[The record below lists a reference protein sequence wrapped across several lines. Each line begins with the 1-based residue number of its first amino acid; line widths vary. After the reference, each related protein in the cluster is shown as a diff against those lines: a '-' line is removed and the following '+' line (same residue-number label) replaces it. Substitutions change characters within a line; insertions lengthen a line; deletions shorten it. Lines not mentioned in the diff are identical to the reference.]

1 MQGLPEKGVGGL
13 SKSFKKNMELVIVTG
28 MSGAGKTEAVRSLED
43 LGFFCVDNLP
53 PNLISKF
60 MDLLADADPPLKR
73 VALVMDIRGGHFFD
87 SFFESLQLLKQD
99 GYDYEVLFLEASD
112 ESLVRRF
119 KETRRRHPLSTVGE
133 ITEGIMKER
142 ERLQDIR
149 GQASIIIDTSELTP
163 PQLKERIRELFAH
176 GKSSSL
182 VITVMS
188 FGFKYGL
195 PLDADTVFDVRFL
208 PNPYYDEKLRSKT
221 GEDDLVA
228 EYVMRTPAAEAFQRK
243 LTDLLLFLLPWY
255 VAEGKSHF
263 VVAIGCTGGRHRSVA
278 LTEKICEAIQEQ
290 GYLVTAKHRDKDRNQ

>member
-1 MQGLPEKGVGGL
+1 MNVN
-13 SKSFKKNMELVIVTG
+13 FKKDLELVIVTG

-60 MDLLADADPPLKR
+60 VDLLAQAAPPLKR
-73 VALVMDIRGGHFFD
+73 IALVMDIRGGRFFD
-87 SFFESLQLLKQD
+87 SFFESLQYLED
-99 GYDYEVLFLEASD
+99 NDFDYEILFLDASD
-112 ESLVRRF
+112 EALVRRF

-142 ERLQDIR
+142 IRLQNIR
-149 GQASIIIDTSELTP
+149 GKASKIIDTSELTP
-163 PQLKERIRELFAH
+163 PQLKEQVRDLFAH
-176 GKSSSL
+176 GKASSL

-188 FGFKYGL
+188 FGFKYGI

-208 PNPYYDEKLRSKT
+208 PNPYYDRDLRSMT
-221 GEDDLVA
+221 GEDEEVA
-228 EYVMRTPAAEAFQRK
+228 DYIMNTPAAEAFRQK
-243 LTDLLLFLLPWY
+243 LSDMLLFLLPYY

-278 LTEKICEAIQEQ
+278 LANYLCGIISEH
-290 GYLVTAKHRDKDRNQ
+290 GYQVTVKHRDKGKGRNKQQ

>member
-1 MQGLPEKGVGGL
+1 MDSNV
-13 SKSFKKNMELVIVTG
+13 SNFKEDLELLIVTG

-53 PNLISKF
+53 PNLIPKF
-60 MDLLADADPPLKR
+60 MNLLAHADPPLKR
-73 VALVMDIRGGHFFD
+73 VALVLDIRGGHFFD
-87 SFFESLQLLKQD
+87 SFFEFLQLIKDD
-99 GYDYEVLFLEASD
+99 GYDYEILFLEASD
-112 ESLVRRF
+112 ETLVRRF

-142 ERLQDIR
+142 ELLEDIR
-149 GQASIIIDTSELTP
+149 GKASIIIDTSELTP
-163 PQLKERIRELFAH
+163 PRLKERMRNLFAH

-182 VITVMS
+182 VTTVMS

-208 PNPYYDEKLRSKT
+208 PNPYYDLNLRSKT
-221 GEDDLVA
+221 GEDDSVA
-228 EYVMRTPAAEAFQRK
+228 EYVMQVPAAKVFQEK

-278 LTEKICEAIQEQ
+278 MAEKICKTIEEE
-290 GYLVTAKHRDKDRNQ
+290 GYLVTVKHRDKDRK

>member
-1 MQGLPEKGVGGL
+1 MSL
-13 SKSFKKNMELVIVTG
+13 SNFKKDLELVIVTG

-60 MDLLADADPPLKR
+60 VELLSQADPPLKKI
-73 VALVMDIRGGHFFD
+73 ALVMDIRGGHFFD
-87 SFFESLQLLKQD
+87 SFFESLQYLKDD
-99 GYDYEVLFLEASD
+99 GFDYEILFLDASD

-119 KETRRRHPLSTVGE
+119 KETRRRHPLSAVGE
-133 ITEGIMKER
+133 VTQGIMEER
-142 ERLQDIR
+142 IRLRDIR
-149 GQASIIIDTSELTP
+149 GQASKIIDTSELTP
-163 PQLKERIRELFAH
+163 PQLKEQVRELFAH

-208 PNPYYDEKLRSKT
+208 PNPYYDQKLRTMT
-221 GEDDLVA
+221 GEDELVA
-228 EYVMRTPAAEAFQRK
+228 QYVMRTPAAVAFQRK
-243 LTDLLLFLLPWY
+243 LSDLLLFLLPYY

-278 LTEKICEAIQEQ
+278 LANNLCSVIAEQ
-290 GYLVTAKHRDKDRNQ
+290 GYQVSVKHRDSKRKKE

>member
-1 MQGLPEKGVGGL
+1 MVTD
-13 SKSFKKNMELVIVTG
+13 FKNDLELLIVTG

-53 PNLISKF
+53 PNLIPKF
-60 MDLLADADPPLKR
+60 MELLAQADPPPKR

-87 SFFESLQLLKQD
+87 SFFEALQLLECE
-99 GYDYEVLFLEASD
+99 GYDYEILFLEASD
-112 ESLVRRF
+112 EALVRRF

-142 ERLQDIR
+142 KRLQDIR
-149 GQASIIIDTSELTP
+149 GQADIIIDTSDLTP
-163 PQLKERIRELFAH
+163 PRLKERIRDLFAH

-182 VITVMS
+182 VITIMS

-208 PNPYYDEKLRSKT
+208 PNPYYEEKLRAKT
-221 GEDDLVA
+221 GEDELVA
-228 EYVMRTPAAEAFQRK
+228 AYVMHTPAAEAFQRK

-255 VAEGKSHF
+255 VVEGKSHF

-278 LTEKICEAIQEQ
+278 LAENLCRAIEEQ
-290 GYLVTAKHRDKDRNQ
+290 GYQVTVKHRDKDRNSPTKQGDGPFI

>member
-1 MQGLPEKGVGGL
+1 MNVN
-13 SKSFKKNMELVIVTG
+13 FKEDLELVIVTG

-60 MDLLADADPPLKR
+60 VELLAQSDPPLNR
-73 VALVMDIRGGHFFD
+73 IALVMDIRGGRFFD
-87 SFFESLQLLKQD
+87 SFFESLKYLD
-99 GYDYEVLFLEASD
+99 DEGFDYEILYLEASD

-119 KETRRRHPLSTVGE
+119 KETRRRHPLSTEGE
-133 ITEGIMKER
+133 ITLGIMKER
-142 ERLQDIR
+142 VRLQDLR
-149 GQASIIIDTSELTP
+149 GKASKIIDTSELTP
-163 PQLKERIRELFAH
+163 PQLREQVRDLFAH

-208 PNPYYDEKLRSKT
+208 PNPYYDPKLRPKT

-228 EYVMRTPAAEAFQRK
+228 EYVMRSPAAAAFQRI
-243 LTDLLLFLLPWY
+243 LIELLLFLLPY
-255 VAEGKSHF
+255 YIVEGKSHF
-263 VVAIGCTGGRHRSVA
+263 VVAIGCTGGKHRSVA
-278 LTEKICEAIQEQ
+278 LAENIGSRIKDE
-290 GYLVTAKHRDKDRNQ
+290 GYKVTVKHRDILRDVKRP